1 MRQAQSYAPPIGITA
16 STLGSPPLRELVDA
30 MVKADLRVLSFWPPA
45 TYQRSR
51 ADGWSDRDMRALFD
65 DNGIVVHDADALV
78 AWVGPDDPGGPYFEE
93 TTPDQVF
100 EAAQA
105 MRARFVN
112 ALLTGRRANVTIDGA
127 AEVLAGVCDRAA
139 EHGLGVTVEFATRSA
154 VNDIATACAVIER
167 SGRTNVGICMD
178 TWAYHFGTCGLDALA
193 EAVPRIF
200 TLQLDDAPAERPE
213 DFGHATRYHRLVP
226 GDGAIDYAGIFA
238 ALAAGNSTA
247 PVVLEVFNDELLARY
262 GVVGFARH
270 LADATRTVLAG
281 GR

>member
-1 MRQAQSYAPPIGITA
+1 MPYAPPIGITA

-45 TYQRSR
+45 TYQRAR
-51 ADGWSDRDMRALFD
+51 ADGWSDHDMRALLD

-93 TTPDQVF
+93 TVPDQVF
-100 EAAQA
+100 AAAQA
-105 MRARFVN
+105 MGARFVN
-112 ALLTGRRANVTIDGA
+112 TLLTGRRANVTVDGA
-127 AEVLAGVCDRAA
+127 AEVLAGICDRAA
-139 EHGLGVTVEFATRSA
+139 EHGVGVTVEFATRSA
-154 VNDIATACAVIER
+154 VDDIVTACAVIER
-167 SGRTNVGICMD
+167 CGRTNVGICMD
-178 TWAYHFGTCGLDALA
+178 TWAFHFGTRGLDALA
-193 EAVPRIF
+193 GAVPRIF

-226 GDGAIDYAGIFA
+226 GDGAIDYPGIFG

-247 PVVLEVFNDELLARY
+247 PVVLEVFNDELLARH

-270 LADATRTVLAG
+270 LADATRSVLA
-281 GR
+281 RAR